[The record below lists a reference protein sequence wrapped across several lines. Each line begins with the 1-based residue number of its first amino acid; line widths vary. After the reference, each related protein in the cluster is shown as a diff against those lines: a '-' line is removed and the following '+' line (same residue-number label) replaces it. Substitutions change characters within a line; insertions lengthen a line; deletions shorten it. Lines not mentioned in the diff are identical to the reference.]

1 MSAALRARG
10 SWHVSAA
17 VGVWGHGGPGTCLR
31 PCGQGGPGTC
41 LRLYSPVPG
50 GTGALARVCGSGG
63 MRRGTLADCCLALSG
78 TGVLARVS
86 GSAARRRGTKCQLVF
101 SHCPPQYEKKSLDR
115 FSVRHFSL
123 SSVLRSSS
131 KDSSPVLSAAP
142 GVVAAASVVVVVVAA
157 PAPVNEAWSP
167 RPEPCDSW
175 TVKLSD
181 PAHLVSQ
188 CPEVAILSGPRRPPP
203 RPGRSY
209 CRRGPVLVQRV
220 NAWI

>member
-1 MSAALRARG
+1 M
-10 SWHVSAA
+10 
-17 VGVWGHGGPGTCLR
+17 
-31 PCGQGGPGTC
+31 
-41 LRLYSPVPG
+41 
-50 GTGALARVCGSGG
+50 
-63 MRRGTLADCCLALSG
+63 
-78 TGVLARVS
+78 
-86 GSAARRRGTKCQLVF
+86 
-101 SHCPPQYEKKSLDR
+101 
-115 FSVRHFSL
+115 RHFSV

-142 GVVAAASVVVVVVAA
+142 GVVAAASVVVVVVVVVAA

-203 RPGRSY
+203 VREVLLPPGATDSF
-209 CRRGPVLVQRV
+209 GM
-220 NAWI
+220 